1 MRQHPYPQG
10 EWPALPKAAHG
21 ADLVMRALRRGPMTI
36 ALSMLVGLLVAGML
50 AVILPSKYTAT
61 VQLLTDPRG
70 LQLVDRE
77 ITARSQTT
85 DAMLAVV
92 ESQARI
98 LTSDNLLQQVIETEK
113 LADDLEFGEQGGGFG
128 SALRSLFGR
137 TSAPSQNRT
146 LENFRKAVVA
156 KRPERAYVIDLSV
169 SSQSAEKS
177 ARLAN
182 AIAKT
187 FLETEIT
194 ARADAARRASGS
206 LMSRLDELRQRVQ
219 EAEDKVE
226 TYKAKNNIVGA
237 GGGRLVSEQ
246 QLSDL
251 NSQLAQARARTADL
265 KARFDQVEKLRK
277 SGAATDATIEAVQSQ
292 SIAQLRQQYAELK
305 RQESELLST
314 LGVRHP
320 TLSPIREQIKGV
332 QGLIT
337 EELSRLTRTM
347 RAEYERAQANEDAL
361 SASLD
366 SLKKDAVSTSHAFV
380 RLRELERDVEAS
392 RAIYESFLKRARE
405 IGEQEQIDTSNIRI
419 ISPAVIPSRPDVA
432 KGPILLLA
440 GLLLG
445 AALGFG
451 LAILQEMAAPAV
463 AHLPPVMTPTL
474 APQTT
479 NPYGYSLPIQVT
491 TTPSQAPQ
499 WPARSNTPR

>member
-1 MRQHPYPQG
+1 MRQASRPQG
-10 EWPALPKAAHG
+10 DWPVMPTASSG
-21 ADLVMRALRRGPMTI
+21 ADLVLRALRRGPMTI
-36 ALSMLVGLLVAGML
+36 ALSMLVGLLLAGML
-50 AVILPSKYTAT
+50 AVMLPAKYTAS

-98 LTSDNLLQQVIETEK
+98 LTSDNLLQRVIESEK
-113 LADDLEFGEQGGGFG
+113 LTDDPEFGDAGDGIGA
-128 SALRSLFGR
+128 ALRNLFGTASR
-137 TSAPSQNRT
+137 PSQNRT
-146 LENFRKAVVA
+146 LENFRKAVAA

-182 AIAKT
+182 AIAKA

-194 ARADAARRASGS
+194 ARAEAARRASGS

-219 EAEDKVE
+219 EAEDKTE

-246 QLSDL
+246 QLTDL
-251 NSQLAQARARTADL
+251 NTQLAQARARTADL

-292 SIAQLRQQYAELK
+292 SISQLRLQYAELR

-320 TLSPIREQIKGV
+320 TLAPIREQIKGV

-361 SASLD
+361 AASLET
-366 SLKKDAVSTSHAFV
+366 LKKDAVSTSHAFV

-392 RAIYESFLKRARE
+392 RAVYESFLKRARE

-419 ISPAVIPSRPDVA
+419 ISPAVIPARPDVA

-440 GLLLG
+440 GLILG

-451 LAILQEMAAPAV
+451 IALVQEMAGTRLV
-463 AHLPPVMTPTL
+463 HLPPVMTPAI
-474 APQTT
+474 APQSPQ
-479 NPYGYSLPIQVT
+479 PYGYQMPIQASY
-491 TTPSQAPQ
+491 PYRQSPQ
-499 WPARSNTPR
+499 WPARSDLPR